1 MSLELTGN
9 LKIVM
14 DEQVFDSG
22 FKKREFVITTLEEEY
37 PQDIKFE
44 LIKDKCS
51 DINKF
56 KVGDLIKVHM
66 NIRGNEYKDK
76 YYVNLQAW
84 RIEADTEHT
93 PALNGD
99 MANQFNEQQ
108 EEEDLPF

>member
-9 LKIVM
+9 LKVVM

-22 FKKREFVITTLEEEY
+22 FKKREFVITTQEEEY

-51 DINKF
+51 EINKF
-56 KVGDLIKVHM
+56 KVGDSIKVHM

-84 RIEADTEHT
+84 RIEADAAQA
-93 PALNGD
+93 PVLNGD
-99 MANQFNEQQ
+99 MSNQFNEQQ
-108 EEEDLPF
+108 EEDLPF

>member
-9 LKIVM
+9 LKVVM

-22 FKKREFVITTLEEEY
+22 FKKREFVITTQEEEY

-51 DINKF
+51 EINKF
-56 KVGDLIKVHM
+56 KVGDSIKVHM

-84 RIEADTEHT
+84 RIEADAAHA

-99 MANQFNEQQ
+99 MSNQFNEQQ
-108 EEEDLPF
+108 EEDLPF